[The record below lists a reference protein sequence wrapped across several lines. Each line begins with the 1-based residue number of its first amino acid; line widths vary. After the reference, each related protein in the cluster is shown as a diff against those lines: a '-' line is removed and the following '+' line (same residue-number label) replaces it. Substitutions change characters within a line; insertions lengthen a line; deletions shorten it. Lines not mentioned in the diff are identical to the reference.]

1 MNEHRISGAIKEAAG
16 TIEQGIGAVT
26 GDDATRLRGQARRIE
41 GHVEGMVGKAIER
54 ALDQAVALIDRGERL
69 VRDHPRSSAIVA
81 GVIALALGRR
91 LAGAAR
97 A

>member
-16 TIEQGIGAVT
+16 TIEQGIGTVT

-41 GHVEGMVGKAIER
+41 GQVEGLLGQTIER
-54 ALDQAVALIDRGERL
+54 TIDRAVVLVDRAERL
-69 VRDHPRSSAIVA
+69 VRDHPRSSAVVA

-91 LAGAAR
+91 LTSAVRG
-97 A
+97 